1 MRETHDIDNTLALP
15 LTLSQ
20 SEVQQITGYK
30 IASKQLQELRRRG
43 FWRAYQNRS
52 GKVVIERAH
61 FQAIAAAGLPGGA
74 APLGHEGGDGPKLR
88 LCRRE
93 KETKNG

>member
-1 MRETHDIDNTLALP
+1 MRETIDGAFPLP
-15 LTLSQ
+15 LTLTPA
-20 SEVQQITGYK
+20 ELVTLTGYK
-30 IASKQLQELRRRG
+30 IPSMQLQELRRRG
-43 FWRAYQNRS
+43 FWRACQNRS

-61 FQAIAAAGLPGGA
+61 FQAIASAGLPGGA

-88 LCRRE
+88 LSRRE